1 MNATEAI
8 VRIKS
13 LLGLEFRAE
22 KFATTKLMDGSTE
35 VTNNKEDDLA
45 IGDTLYVVGESTLSP
60 APEGEHIT
68 REGVKVYVDSESI
81 ITGLEMEGEMEDEV
95 KEDETKIEDEKVD
108 MMSSATLPDGTK
120 VETDEDG
127 KFAVGQQLYFI
138 TSEGEKVTAPEGE
151 HTTESGV
158 VIVTDDK
165 GIITGVKYPD
175 ETAEGSLGSINKDM
189 QKMSAA
195 MSELTTLVGEL
206 NGKFKT
212 EIATLRKEVSEFKKQ
227 PDREPVLKKFSTT
240 KTDLLDW
247 KIELIKGSKNIK
259 K

>member
-8 VRIKS
+8 LKIKS
-13 LLGLEFRAE
+13 LLGIDIRAE
-22 KFATTKLMDGSTE
+22 KFAATKLMDGVTE
-35 VTNNKEDDLA
+35 VTNNKEGDLM
-45 IGDTLYVVGESTLSP
+45 IGDVLYVVGESTLTP

-68 REGVKVYVDSESI
+68 REGIKVEVDSESI
-81 ITGLEMEGEMEDEV
+81 ITSLEKEDEMEEV
-95 KEDETKIEDEKVD
+95 EKDETKIEDEKVD

-127 KFAVGQQLYFI
+127 PFSVGQQLYFI

-151 HTTESGV
+151 HTTESGIT
-158 VIVTDDK
+158 IVTDAE

-175 ETAEGSLGSINKDM
+175 EAGEGSLESMKKDM

-195 MSELTTLVGEL
+195 LSQMTTLLEGL
-206 NGKFKT
+206 NGKFKADIA
-212 EIATLRKEVSEFKKQ
+212 EIRKEVSDFKKQ

-247 KIELIKGSKNIK
+247 KIELIKGSKR
-259 K
+259 